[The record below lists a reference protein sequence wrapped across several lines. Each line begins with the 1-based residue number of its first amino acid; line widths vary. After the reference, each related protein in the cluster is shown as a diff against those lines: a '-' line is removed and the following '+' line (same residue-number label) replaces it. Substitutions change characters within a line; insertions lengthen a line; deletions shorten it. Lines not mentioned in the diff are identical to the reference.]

1 MEKKAST
8 RLGESLRRL
17 ELLVMSGGFSPLH
30 ARMSEV
36 LGYEAF
42 FMSGSQVA
50 AFVYG
55 YPDVGLLGLQ
65 EMVESV
71 RRITNVTDI
80 PVFADADTGYG
91 NAVNVYYTVQAYI
104 RAGAAGLHIEDQEAP
119 KKSGTLAGRRLI
131 SVEEAIGKYRAAVA
145 AKKELDVDFVVC
157 ARCDSIGAEGGG
169 FEDAV
174 QRGIAYVKEAGVDA
188 VWMNTMTK
196 REEIREACRRIPAPV
211 IAPYYG
217 PQPSPTFEEFQ
228 KLGAAAVLYPSLTTA
243 NGMQA
248 SWEVLNEFKERGP
261 VVVEEWNQK
270 ALASKYGQVPRYRD
284 PLLPSKKITEL
295 EENFIPKELQRD
307 YQNTFGH
314 VRHWPTEK

>member
-1 MEKKAST
+1 MKTKSTT
-8 RLGESLRRL
+8 RLKELLARS

-30 ARMSEV
+30 ARMSEIT
-36 LGYEAF
+36 GYEAF

-50 AFVYG
+50 AYVYG
-55 YPDVGLLGLQ
+55 YPDVGLLGLN

-131 SVEEAIGKYRAAVA
+131 SMEEAVGKYRAAVA
-145 AKKELDVDFVVC
+145 AKKELDADFVVC
-157 ARCDSIGAEGGG
+157 ARCDSVGSDGGN

-174 QRGIAYVKEAGVDA
+174 RRGIAYATDAGVDA
-188 VWMNTMTK
+188 VWMNTMTE
-196 REEIREACRRIPAPV
+196 REQIAEACRRIPVPV

-217 PQPSPTFEEFQ
+217 PKPSPTFDEFHQ
-228 KLGAAAVLYPSLTTA
+228 LGVSAVLYPSLTTA
-243 NGMQA
+243 NGLQA
-248 SWEVLNEFKERGP
+248 TWEVLQEVKERGP
-261 VVVEEWNQK
+261 VVLDEWNKK
-270 ALASKYGQVPRYRD
+270 AQASQYGMVPRTQD
-284 PLLPSKKITEL
+284 PILPAKKIIQL
-295 EENFIPKELQRD
+295 EEDFIPKELQRD
-307 YQNTFGH
+307 YDKTFGH
-314 VRHWPTEK
+314 NRH

>member
-1 MEKKAST
+1 MEKKTST
-8 RLGESLRRL
+8 RLRELLNRR

-30 ARMSEV
+30 ARMSEM

-55 YPDVGLLGLQ
+55 YPDVGLLGLH

-71 RRITNVTDI
+71 RRITNVTAI

-119 KKSGTLAGRRLI
+119 KKSGTLSGRRLI
-131 SVEEAIGKYRAAVA
+131 SVEEAIGKYKAAVA
-145 AKKELDVDFVVC
+145 AKKELDADFVVC
-157 ARCDSIGAEGGG
+157 ARCDSIGSEGGG
-169 FEDAV
+169 FENAIE
-174 QRGIAYVKEAGVDA
+174 RSIAYVKEAGVDA
-188 VWMNTMTK
+188 IWVNTLRT
-196 REEIREACRRIPAPV
+196 REEIEEAARRIPAPV

-217 PQPSPTFEEFQ
+217 PQPSPTFDEFA

-243 NGMQA
+243 NGVQA
-248 SWEVLNEFKERGP
+248 TWELLNEFKQRGP
-261 VVVEEWNQK
+261 VVLEEWNNR
-270 ALASKYGQVPRYRD
+270 ALASKYGVVPRYRD
-284 PLLPSKKITEL
+284 PILPSKKITEL
-295 EENFIPKELQRD
+295 EERYIPKELQRD

-314 VRHWPTEK
+314 VRHWPTKK

>member
-8 RLGESLRRL
+8 RLRELLNRR

-30 ARMSEV
+30 ARMSEM

-55 YPDVGLLGLQ
+55 YPDVGLLGLH

-131 SVEEAIGKYRAAVA
+131 SVEEAIGKYKAAVA
-145 AKKELDVDFVVC
+145 AKKELDPDFVVC
-157 ARCDSIGAEGGG
+157 ARCDSIGAEGSG
-169 FEDAV
+169 FENAIE
-174 QRGIAYVKEAGVDA
+174 RSIAYVKEGGVDA
-188 VWMNTMTK
+188 IWVNTLRK
-196 REEIREACRRIPAPV
+196 REEIEEACRRIPAPV

-217 PQPSPTFEEFQ
+217 PRPSPTFDEFQ

-243 NGMQA
+243 AGVQA
-248 SWEVLNEFKERGP
+248 TWEVLNEFKERGP
-261 VVVEEWNQK
+261 IVLEEWNNK
-270 ALASKYGQVPRYRD
+270 GLASKYGAVPRYQD

-295 EENFIPKELQRD
+295 EERFIPKELQRD

-314 VRHWPTEK
+314 VRHWPIKK